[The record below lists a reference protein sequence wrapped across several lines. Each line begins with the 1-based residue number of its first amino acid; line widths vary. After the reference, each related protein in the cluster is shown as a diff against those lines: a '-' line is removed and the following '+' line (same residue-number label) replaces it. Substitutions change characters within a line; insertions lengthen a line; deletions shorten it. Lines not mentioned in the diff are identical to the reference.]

1 MSLEGSEQQ
10 HIRNNLQQPKF
21 QQVKSIA
28 MYNQLFYWTTGSA
41 VLCEEY
47 HREEKK
53 YYHNKYTFDADET
66 PFISLSILHSDIQPW
81 PVPVNPVEGVQAIF
95 HEKHANIS
103 WRKPRLLGDKGAW
116 QNWLYEITIKE
127 FTSGTSIVIKNITTL
142 MFVVDGLQP
151 ATVYSIKV
159 RAYSHGGAGPWSTEF
174 KGKTMKQEPEGFSPY
189 ILWSAKEGLLK
200 SNIMGNDVQPLIHK
214 IHLKGSTVTGIS
226 WYKERVFLTTNNS
239 QLFTYSISPHQS
251 SLQPINVTNAVSLSV
266 DWLAPKLYWSN
277 PAQNLIYRA
286 NLDGSQPEQLK
297 LLTMAKYL
305 AVDSVKGRL
314 YWATQ
319 NSIECSYLNGF
330 DKQIYFQVGFF
341 SGKTIMGITLNF
353 DSNKVYWMVRCYDGS
368 MLYSASLLTEEKI
381 YNLNTVTFVGKLLE
395 DEIKGPLHYFSNR
408 LFWVQE
414 ENQALLSDTE
424 GQNVARMSGLG
435 LYGIQSLAVVHQSL
449 QPYPDEINSKNI
461 NVIPEV
467 IPENDILLTGKWDNF
482 TISWPS
488 SKRVN
493 YGQVFYK
500 VKIDDGL
507 EPYVLYTKKPYV
519 SSASMRTLPAYSS
532 IRVAI
537 RPFTYWS
544 YSHQTLSNLHT
555 PMSVPSAPRHPRV
568 FVTHHSNPFDDR
580 RSIEIEFRWDPPEK
594 SNGIVQI
601 YTICIQHLTPC
612 IQVPGNQLYFNT
624 TPLNPNDTCFFKL
637 SARTTAGE
645 GPMSEIIQYTKS
657 EETPVP
663 QLLLAGENSIKLMD
677 VDNRKEVHLS
687 NKVSQPVDVAYLGLD
702 NSIYWIEENGSL
714 MMTAIHQNKTSLVY
728 KLPQQSNNIAIDWL
742 GRCIYW
748 SENRHLQST
757 IWRMFLFPEQSPE
770 PVINSTSMIGAIE
783 VNPFSRTLIYTT
795 LNGTG
800 NWEIMTSDTDGSHHC
815 LFFFQDKQVG
825 NNSENMLSS
834 KQCNCHQYPLIEKS
848 IVLDHTVSGDSQLL
862 WIDSHYGHIWSA
874 DMHGCLC
881 NLIINASVSEY
892 IGLPPTLITA
902 DRNSIYWYNASLE
915 QLFVASKTAV
925 RKEWVSSLTQE
936 PKKFMMTF
944 NPELEILSK
953 QAVGIQSIK
962 AVGHHLQ
969 PFPVPSCLIPKHYD
983 KVAELMEV
991 SSMSITVKLLP
1002 VNVITSCKNVSQPPL
1017 LYTVYYGRT
1026 GDSKMSGCYKNFG
1039 QCYKLES
1046 YNRSVV
1052 LSSLDPFTNYSIR
1065 VAVSNHYSRALLIS
1079 TSHVVYQTTEGAP
1092 TPPVNVTA
1100 EAITPTNIQVT
1111 WSQPVHLN
1119 GPSVW
1124 YEVRKQKIVDQ
1135 HFGPLDLS
1143 HHHYTTLDHEYFTIL
1158 TSVKPATTYKI
1169 VVRAYSSTEAFHS
1182 DSLPVKVTT
1191 LSFPNNLTLVNIE
1204 SRSLTVQWISSVAS
1218 SVVQHRL
1225 KYTEERGSM
1234 WHTLKVD
1241 ETEASATYNYTLE
1254 KLFPKTKYNFKLEL
1268 VYRSKINKTFVWLEM
1283 PEVQYETLADRPDI
1297 PDPPYVKKIGWETYQ
1312 VSWNEVPSNGGT
1324 FLMYELQYRSVINNL
1339 TEETEWQTVYYN
1351 STIHWIIQDLPAGI
1365 SYYFRVR
1372 AMNNLGYGS
1381 FSHESEQF
1389 DLPTPEGLVDSGS
1402 HHITTVLAS
1411 TLSVVFLIVIF
1422 LLVAVYMV
1430 HHCRE
1435 QEKKILQE
1443 ASTDFQN
1450 RDLQLSTLQEF
1461 PHPGSFVHQ
1470 NNALYALEDVP
1481 IDEELASV
1489 PQICREQ
1496 IVLTKFLGSGA
1507 FGEVFEGVAYD
1518 LEGESSPPT
1527 KVAIKTLRKGA
1538 TNHEKTEFMK
1548 EAKLMSNF
1556 KHDHILSLLGVCLDN
1571 NPNFIILELMEGGD
1585 LLSYLRS
1592 SRNASVFG
1600 LQPLTLD
1607 DLLNI
1612 CADVAK
1618 GCVYLEEMHFVHR
1631 DIAARNCL
1639 VSSHDPAIRHV
1650 KIGDFGLARD
1660 IYKNDYYRKEGE
1672 GLLPVRWMAPES
1684 LIDGVFTSQS
1694 DIWAFGVLLWEV
1706 MTLGQQPYPARTNL
1720 EVLYYVRGGGRL
1732 DSPEKCPRELY
1743 ELMLLCWG
1751 YDQESRPSFT
1761 TCLETLLALQL
1772 KFQNSVVH
1780 NHNYIGIHRNNQ
1792 KHSPERGNSCDI
1804 HNIKECGNF
1813 STCSDPTLT
1822 KRLNNDLL
1830 VHQTVKRAASLTNQP
1845 CSCKKDHIMS
1855 SPHGLLIGSLPEQSR
1870 YLQLL
1875 DDNISITDQDGY
1887 EIPRFQSSYQPILL
1901 NYADLARWNSI
1912 SSHYSEDISSPT
1924 TKANSNEDNIKPSS
1938 LGSYSPPPAYL
1949 QVFPQLQKSDNVY
1962 PHCQNEE
1969 KNVETNSAQSDGS
1982 CPSEFSATPSYLRR
1996 KCLKLNKQQKQS
2008 CESDNTSEDY
2018 DEGLGE
2024 SVKTTQSE
2032 CQTVVTT
2039 SDQLDCRE
2047 NDQWSVLSCS
2057 TASLHTWSYPKSQ
2070 SSSGL
2075 SILSEIEAERSLK
2088 LFSEALKTDS
2098 VGELIL

>member
-1 MSLEGSEQQ
+1 M
-10 HIRNNLQQPKF
+10 
-21 QQVKSIA
+21 
-28 MYNQLFYWTTGSA
+28 
-41 VLCEEY
+41 
-47 HREEKK
+47 
-53 YYHNKYTFDADET
+53 
-66 PFISLSILHSDIQPW
+66 
-81 PVPVNPVEGVQAIF
+81 
-95 HEKHANIS
+95 
-103 WRKPRLLGDKGAW
+103 
-116 QNWLYEITIKE
+116 
-127 FTSGTSIVIKNITTL
+127 
-142 MFVVDGLQP
+142 
-151 ATVYSIKV
+151 
-159 RAYSHGGAGPWSTEF
+159 
-174 KGKTMKQEPEGFSPY
+174 
-189 ILWSAKEGLLK
+189 
-200 SNIMGNDVQPLIHK
+200 
-214 IHLKGSTVTGIS
+214 
-226 WYKERVFLTTNNS
+226 
-239 QLFTYSISPHQS
+239 
-251 SLQPINVTNAVSLSV
+251 
-266 DWLAPKLYWSN
+266 
-277 PAQNLIYRA
+277 
-286 NLDGSQPEQLK
+286 
-297 LLTMAKYL
+297 
-305 AVDSVKGRL
+305 
-314 YWATQ
+314 
-319 NSIECSYLNGF
+319 
-330 DKQIYFQVGFF
+330 
-341 SGKTIMGITLNF
+341 
-353 DSNKVYWMVRCYDGS
+353 
-368 MLYSASLLTEEKI
+368 
-381 YNLNTVTFVGKLLE
+381 
-395 DEIKGPLHYFSNR
+395 
-408 LFWVQE
+408 
-414 ENQALLSDTE
+414 E

-449 QPYPDEINSKNI
+449 HPYPDETNPKSV

-467 IPENDILLTGKWDNF
+467 ISENDVLLTGKWDNF
-482 TISWPS
+482 TISWPN

-507 EPYVLYTKKPYV
+507 EPYVLYTKKPYI

-532 IRVAI
+532 IRVVI

-580 RSIEIEFRWDPPEK
+580 HSIEIEFRWDPPEK

-624 TPLNPNDTCFFKL
+624 TPLSPNDTCFFKL

-645 GPMSEIIQYTKS
+645 GPMSEITQYTKS
-657 EETPVP
+657 EENPVP
-663 QLLLAGENSIKLMD
+663 QLLLASVNSIKLTD
-677 VDNRKEVHLS
+677 VDNHEEVYLS
-687 NKVSQPVDVAYLGLD
+687 NKVSQPVDVAYLGFD
-702 NSIYWIEENGSL
+702 NSVYWIEEDGAL
-714 MMTAIHQNKTSLVY
+714 MMSVIHQNKTSLVY
-728 KLPQQSNNIAIDWL
+728 KLPHQSNNIAIDWL

-748 SENRHLQST
+748 SENRHQQST

-770 PVINSTSMIGAIE
+770 LVINSTSMIGAIE
-783 VNPFSRTLIYTT
+783 VNPFSRTLIYTI

-800 NWEIMTSDTDGSHHC
+800 NWEIMTSDADGSRHC
-815 LFFFQDKQVG
+815 LFFFQNNPVG
-825 NNSENMLSS
+825 NDSENILSS
-834 KQCNCHQYPLIEKS
+834 KKCNCLQYPLIEKS
-848 IVLDHTVSGDSQLL
+848 IALDHTVSGDPQLL

-874 DMHGCLC
+874 DMQGCLC
-881 NLIINASVSEY
+881 HLIINASVSEY

-902 DRNSIYWYNASLE
+902 DKNSIYWYNASLE

-925 RKEWVSSLTQE
+925 RKEWVSSLAQE
-936 PKKFMMTF
+936 PKKIMMSF
-944 NPELEILSK
+944 NPELKIISE

-962 AVGHHLQ
+962 AVGRHLQ
-969 PFPVPSCLIPKHYD
+969 PFPEPSCLIPQHYN
-983 KVAELMEV
+983 KVAELMET
-991 SSMSITVKLLP
+991 SSISVTVKLIP
-1002 VNVITSCKNVSQPPL
+1002 VDVITSCKNVSQPPL
-1017 LYTVYYGRT
+1017 LYTVYYGRI
-1026 GDSKMSGCYKNFG
+1026 GDSKISGCYRNLS

-1052 LSSLDPFTNYSIR
+1052 LSPLNPFTNYSIR
-1065 VAVSNHYSRALLIS
+1065 VAVSNHYSRAPLIS
-1079 TSHVVYQTTEGAP
+1079 ASAVVYQTTEGAP
-1092 TPPVNVTA
+1092 TAPVNVTA
-1100 EAITPTNIQVT
+1100 EAVTPTNIQVT
-1111 WSQPVHLN
+1111 WSQPVQLN

-1124 YEVRKQKIVDQ
+1124 YEVRKQKVVDQ
-1135 HFGPLDLS
+1135 HFGPLDLTHQHS
-1143 HHHYTTLDHEYFTIL
+1143 ATLEHEYFTNL

-1182 DSLPVKVTT
+1182 DSIPVKVTT
-1191 LSFPNNLTLVNIE
+1191 LSFPNNLTLVDIK
-1204 SRSLTVQWISSVAS
+1204 SRSLTVQWISSVDS

-1225 KYTEERGSM
+1225 KYIEERGNM
-1234 WHTLKVD
+1234 WHTLKLD
-1241 ETEASATYNYTLE
+1241 DTEAGATYNYTLE

-1268 VYRSKINKTFVWLEM
+1268 VYRNKINHTFVWLEM
-1283 PEVQYETLADRPDI
+1283 PEFQYETLADRPDV
-1297 PDPPYVKKIGWETYQ
+1297 PDPPYVKKIGWEAYQ
-1312 VSWNEVPSNGGT
+1312 VSWSEVSSNGGT

-1339 TEETEWQTVYYN
+1339 TEDTKWQTVYYN
-1351 STIHWIIQDLPAGI
+1351 STIHWIIQDLPAGM

-1372 AMNNLGYGS
+1372 AMNDLGYGN
-1381 FSHESEQF
+1381 FSRESEQF
-1389 DLPTPEGLVDSGS
+1389 DLPAPEGLVDSGS

-1422 LLVAVYMV
+1422 LVVAVYMV

-1538 TNHEKTEFMK
+1538 TNHEKSEFMK
-1548 EAKLMSNF
+1548 EAKLMCNF

-1639 VSSHDPAIRHV
+1639 VSSHDPALRHV

-1732 DSPEKCPRELY
+1732 DRPEKCPRELY

-1780 NHNYIGIHRNNQ
+1780 NHNYIGIHRNNH
-1792 KHSPERGNSCDI
+1792 KHSSERENSCDI
-1804 HNIKECGNF
+1804 HYIKECGSL

-1845 CSCKKDHIMS
+1845 CGCKKDHVIS
-1855 SPHGLLIGSLPEQSR
+1855 SPHGFLIGSLPEQSR

-1875 DDNISITDQDGY
+1875 DDNVSITDRDGY
-1887 EIPRFQSSYQPILL
+1887 EIPRFQTSYQPKLL
-1901 NYADLARWNSI
+1901 NYAELARWNSI
-1912 SSHYSEDISSPT
+1912 SSHSSEDISSPT
-1924 TKANSNEDNIKPSS
+1924 TEVNSHEDNMKPSS
-1938 LGSYSPPPAYL
+1938 SGSYSPPPAYL
-1949 QVFPQLQKSDNVY
+1949 QVFPQLQKSDNMY
-1962 PHCQNEE
+1962 PHCQNED
-1969 KNVETNSAQSDGS
+1969 KNVETNSSQSDGS
-1982 CPSEFSATPSYLRR
+1982 CPSEFSTTPSYLRR

-2039 SDQLDCRE
+2039 SDQLDCGE
-2047 NDQWSVLSCS
+2047 NDQWSVSSCS
-2057 TASLHTWSYPKSQ
+2057 TASLHTWGYPKSQ
-2070 SSSGL
+2070 RSSGL

-2088 LFSEALKTDS
+2088 LFSETLKTDS
-2098 VGELIL
+2098 VEELIL